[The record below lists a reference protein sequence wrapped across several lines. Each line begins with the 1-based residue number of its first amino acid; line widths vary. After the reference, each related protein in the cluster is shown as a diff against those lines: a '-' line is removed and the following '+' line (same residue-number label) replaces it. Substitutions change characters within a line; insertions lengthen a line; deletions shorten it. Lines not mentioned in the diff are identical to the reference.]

1 MHEYYRLH
9 PLQEEEEETELTRSV
24 EQQIA
29 MEERLYATYRRGRN
43 GLSAGW
49 TFEAKTTLS
58 PMYFTHCTPDNLDYA
73 TGTSLQIFS
82 VKIAGIK
89 GDLKW
94 PLYVYGVVAAR
105 DRVDFKCNI
114 LFHRTR
120 ENAQQV
126 TQDDPF
132 LRLTGPARAILPE
145 LDLEVEL
152 RVKGRTESRD
162 RALINQA
169 YPYTHCCARL
179 YTIGFHNCHYRIEL
193 SLEQLENSVQATI
206 LSVRVVKG
214 DPCTFKYGGRVA
226 CSSPPHEVVI
236 MDSQGSVLEVTDP
249 PSMQV
254 VLLDSHYCNGGEM
267 PMDTDELRQSNVFY
281 PETFEE
287 TFKVVIQAYSQSGDV
302 AAQGH
307 VKLAPKLCNISQAV
321 CDLGDSKVEITVAW
335 SVHVASMMFL

>member
-1 MHEYYRLH
+1 
-9 PLQEEEEETELTRSV
+9 
-24 EQQIA
+24 
-29 MEERLYATYRRGRN
+29 MEERLYATYRNSSSRN
-43 GLSAGW
+43 GSSGW
-49 TFEAKTTLS
+49 TFKAETTLS
-58 PMYFTHCTPDNLDYA
+58 PMYFTHCTPDDLYHA

-105 DRVDFKCNI
+105 DRVDFNRNI

-120 ENAQQV
+120 KNAQQV

-132 LRLTGPARAILPE
+132 LRLTGPAQAILPE
-145 LDLEVEL
+145 LELEVEL

-169 YPYTHCCARL
+169 YPYTHCCAGL
-179 YTIGFHNCHYRIEL
+179 YTIGFHNCRCRIEL

-214 DPCTFKYGGRVA
+214 APCTFKYGGRVA

-249 PSMQV
+249 PSTQV
-254 VLLDSHYCNGGEM
+254 VLLDSRHCDGGEM
-267 PMDTDELRQSNVFY
+267 PMDTDGYLDLTRRVVSVELRQSNVFY

-321 CDLGDSKVEITVAW
+321 CDLGDSKVEITIAW
-335 SVHVASMMFL
+335 SVHVASNMFL